1 MLPVLLTLL
10 IVLLNLGGVASIV
23 LELGHGERWPAL
35 NALVL
40 LLVLDALGFWLLR
53 RLREPG

>member
-1 MLPVLLTLL
+1 MLPVLIT
-10 IVLLNLGGVASIV
+10 VLVVFLNLGGVASI
-23 LELGHGERWPAL
+23 LLDLGHGERWPAL

>member
-10 IVLLNLGGVASIV
+10 IVLLNLGGVASI
-23 LELGHGERWPAL
+23 LLQFGHGEWSPAMRST
-35 NALVL
+35 VL
-40 LLVLDALGFWLLR
+40 LLGLDVVGLWLLR